1 MCVHFFL
8 NLLHLCSPLLFLLRD
23 LLFAFFLF
31 LFFLFCKWIAQ
42 DKHQST
48 DNTTKQHDQQHT
60 SPPHLYPSRTM
71 FVPEYP
77 SIKQPVTKNC
87 EAESQKEQLKKKF
100 KEQHIRQRCFNNADD
115 DDESQHCKN
124 NVRFSSYQDSLMLRY
139 FGFFNSTFNDTNPVL
154 PVT

>member
-1 MCVHFFL
+1 
-8 NLLHLCSPLLFLLRD
+8 
-23 LLFAFFLF
+23 
-31 LFFLFCKWIAQ
+31 
-42 DKHQST
+42 
-48 DNTTKQHDQQHT
+48 
-60 SPPHLYPSRTM
+60 M

-77 SIKQPVTKNC
+77 SKKQPVAKNC

-100 KEQHIRQRCFNNADD
+100 KKQHIRQRCFNNADD
-115 DDESQHCKN
+115 DDESQHCEN